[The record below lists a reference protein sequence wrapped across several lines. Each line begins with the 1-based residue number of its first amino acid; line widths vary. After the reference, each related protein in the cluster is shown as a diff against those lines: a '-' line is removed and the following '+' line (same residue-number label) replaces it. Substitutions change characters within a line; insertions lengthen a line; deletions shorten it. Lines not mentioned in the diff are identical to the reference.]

1 MLVTGEKN
9 TTGEESGSVGGQR
22 TWKQLRPDRCGGD
35 AASSFA
41 MHSIL
46 ARPPPQDV
54 GSGSDARR

>member
-22 TWKQLRPDRCGGD
+22 AWKQLRPDRGGGD

-46 ARPPPQDV
+46 TSPPPQDV
-54 GSGSDARR
+54 GSGPDARR